1 MGRGRHLTWTDGV
14 GEARGPGGVCLA
26 SALNRSS
33 KLQIGWDHL
42 QAEKEGEGSRG
53 EQRRLS
59 LDRRGPSHSFGGEV
73 GQVQAH
79 GDRP

>member
-1 MGRGRHLTWTDGV
+1 MAGWGGRGRHLTWTDGV

-42 QAEKEGEGSRG
+42 QAEKEDEGSRG
-53 EQRRLS
+53 
-59 LDRRGPSHSFGGEV
+59 D
-73 GQVQAH
+73 
-79 GDRP
+79 